1 MGKMGMK
8 VSFLLVLFTFQAVSA
23 DLRAGFYKST
33 CPDAESIIF
42 QAVQKRFNADKSV
55 TAALLR
61 MHFHD
66 CFVRG
71 CDASILI
78 DSTSQNQAEKD
89 SGPNQTVREY
99 ELIDEIKKALEAKCP
114 SKVSCADIITVATR
128 DAVVLSGG
136 PNYTVPTGRR
146 DGLLSR
152 ADDVNLPGPQ
162 VDVSQAFQ
170 IFRAKGLTLE
180 EMVIL
185 LGAHTVGVAHCSFFS
200 ERLQND
206 PSMDANLAAR
216 LRNVC
221 ANPNTD
227 PTVLLDQGTGFVVD
241 NEFYKQLLLKRG
253 IMHIDQQLAI
263 DRSTSGFVSRFARDG
278 NGFKKGFGNAMVKM
292 GSIGVIVGNDGE
304 VRKNCRVF
312 NPKNKP
318 TVPSPP
324 PKVKASPPSK
334 KTKTKKQKKPKSS
347 GTKKK

>member
-1 MGKMGMK
+1 MGMK
-8 VSFLLVLFTFQAVSA
+8 VSFLLVLFIFQAVSA
-23 DLRAGFYKST
+23 DLRVGFYKST

-136 PNYTVPTGRR
+136 TNYTVPTGRR
-146 DGLLSR
+146 DGLISR
-152 ADDVNLPGPQ
+152 AGDVNLPGPQ

-221 ANPNTD
+221 ANQNTD

-278 NGFKKGFGNAMVKM
+278 NGFKKSFGNAMVKM
-292 GSIGVIVGNDGE
+292 GSIGVLVGNVGE
-304 VRKNCRVF
+304 VRTNCRVF

-347 GTKKK
+347 GKKKK